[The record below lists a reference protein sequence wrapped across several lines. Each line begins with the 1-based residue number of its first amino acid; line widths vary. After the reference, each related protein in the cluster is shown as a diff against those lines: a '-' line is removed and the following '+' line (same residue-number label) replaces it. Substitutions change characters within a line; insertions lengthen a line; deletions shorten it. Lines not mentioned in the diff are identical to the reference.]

1 MMHVFDETSQLRL
14 DGNRVWVGLADPR
27 QEATT
32 GMFGGWTAALLLRA
46 VLSDAED
53 QGSPSTLTV
62 HFIKAVT
69 AGSEVK
75 IRTQNVGG
83 GRSLSIWQA
92 ELHVAG
98 DEGVAAIATVV
109 LSKRRESHGFTDMV
123 MPSAPPPE
131 TLAEVQAF
139 GKWGPLNIF
148 RPSLGAPPFNQPDT
162 RSLIWLRDRS
172 ARPLDVLHL
181 AYHSDNFPPR
191 TWYLR
196 PEPGPYSTITMSV
209 YFHATE
215 QDCAAVGNDYILM
228 DTFGTRAESSTV
240 GARANLWSRGGVLL
254 ATTEQMGWFR

>member
-1 MMHVFDETSQLRL
+1 MMHVFDETSQLRS
-14 DGNRVWVGLADPR
+14 DGNQVWVGLADAR
-27 QEATT
+27 QEATN
-32 GMFGGWTAALLLRA
+32 GMYGGWTAALLLRA
-46 VLSDAED
+46 VMSDAND

-62 HFIKAVT
+62 HFIKPVKP
-69 AGSEVK
+69 GSDVK
-75 IRTQNVGG
+75 IRTQSLGG

-92 ELHVAG
+92 ELQIAG
-98 DEGVAAIATVV
+98 EDGVAAIATVV
-109 LSKRRESHGFTDMV
+109 LSKRRESHGFTDMP

-148 RPSLGAPPFNQPDT
+148 RPSLGAPPFNQPNT
-162 RSLIWLRDRS
+162 RSLIWLKDRS
-172 ARPLDVLHL
+172 DRPLDLLHL

-209 YFHATE
+209 YFHATDL
-215 QDCAAVGNDYILM
+215 DCAAVGNNYILM

-240 GARANLWSRGGVLL
+240 GARANLWSRDGVLL